1 MFCFVA
7 QKESYAQGKTL
18 SPHHTQ
24 KCAPCQ
30 RPQGK
35 RRKFLQ
41 MHSLKASLYKQTW
54 LRRKK
59 SLNTIF
65 RVLFQALLEDYK
77 KTEHFV
83 SYFSCSVSNHSK
95 DPFFLLK
102 LTFKGARKQFLPAF
116 QLCTLF
122 SVEPFSFSAASQ
134 ISLEVTLIYFIYLQ
148 KHLYPDFLPLTEL
161 KMQLTNLKIKQ

>member
-83 SYFSCSVSNHSK
+83 SYFSCSGSNHSK

-102 LTFKGARKQFLPAF
+102 LTFKGARKQFLPYSLLSRF
-116 QLCTLF
+116 LSLQHRRFLWKSL
-122 SVEPFSFSAASQ
+122 SF
-134 ISLEVTLIYFIYLQ
+134 ILFIYKNIYIQTSSPWQSSKCSLQ
-148 KHLYPDFLPLTEL
+148 
-161 KMQLTNLKIKQ
+161 I